1 MNAYKSDNK
10 PPTEPKQKRFLLS
23 GKLKEII
30 LISALAF
37 ALLFASWKIFYTD
50 EQTATPTSASQT
62 ETKVSRLLAD
72 IEGVGDASVMIC
84 ETEEGVKSVVVVCEG
99 ANDLRV
105 ILNVREAVA
114 AALGTNQNAVKVY
127 LKKV

>member
-10 PPTEPKQKRFLLS
+10 PPTEPNTKRFLKS
-23 GKLKEII
+23 GKLKEVFI
-30 LISALAF
+30 ISALAF
-37 ALLFASWKIFYTD
+37 VLLFASWKVFYTSEKTD
-50 EQTATPTSASQT
+50 IQTSASTT
-62 ETKVSRLLAD
+62 ETKVSRLLAN
-72 IEGVGDASVMIC
+72 IEGVGDTSVMIC
-84 ETEEGVKSVVVVCEG
+84 ETEEGVQSVVVVCEG
-99 ANDLRV
+99 ANNLRV